1 MARSF
6 PPFDLHRL
14 LKTVFDPQPGERFAI
29 MIDLEDPRDV
39 AGFRFLQNPAL
50 SIQRYAHDLFYK
62 GLKECDLVAYRMT
75 GGSNLDLPD
84 TAYTPDGREIS
95 LARDFYPNLDIVLCI
110 STYSATAPLT
120 ALAKQYGFRG
130 ATLHGLNQV
139 ILETGLSVDYNDV
152 SREAERLRQ
161 LMTRADRF
169 EIQFEVA
176 GQVLALVLEC
186 GQQEAQK
193 SHGLCRG
200 KTPDIANLP
209 AGEVY
214 FVPTSAHGQ
223 FPMTYE
229 DGTLAI
235 ATVANGCVT
244 EMQWVSGNA
253 DTVRAHNAVLKEDPA
268 TGLIGELGLGT
279 QDLPPSG
286 RDIQDEKII
295 GTVHV
300 ATGRND
306 HLGGRLTPKA
316 FTRPTHATHDDILF
330 APWKTPEIKVPRVTM
345 WRDGKSQ
352 VVIENYSP
360 TSYLQSGQGQKN

>member
-1 MARSF
+1 MTRLF

-14 LKTVFDPQPGERFAI
+14 LTTVFDPQPDEGFAI
-29 MIDLEDPRDV
+29 MIDLDDPRDV
-39 AGFRFLQNPAL
+39 KDFRFLNNPAL

-62 GLKECDLVAYRMT
+62 GLQNCPFVAYRTT

-84 TAYTPDGREIS
+84 IAFTPDGHEIS
-95 LARDFYPNLDIVLCI
+95 LARNFYPDLDIVLCI

-120 ALAKQYGFRG
+120 ALAKHYGFRG
-130 ATLHGLNQV
+130 ATMHGLNQV

-176 GQVLALVLEC
+176 GKKLALTIEC
-186 GQQEAQK
+186 GRQEAQK

-214 FVPTSAHGQ
+214 FVPTDAQGE
-223 FPMTYE
+223 FPMKYE
-229 DGTLAI
+229 DGTVAI
-235 ATVANGCVT
+235 ANVASGRVT
-244 EMQWVSGNA
+244 EMQFISGNA
-253 DTVRAHNAVLKEDPA
+253 DTVKAHNAVLKEDPA

-286 RDIQDEKII
+286 RDIQDEKIM

-306 HLGGRLTPKA
+306 HLGGDLTPKS
-316 FTRPTHATHDDILF
+316 FTKRIHATHDDILF
-330 APWKTPEIKVPRVTM
+330 APWKTPEIKVPHVTM
-345 WRDGKSQ
+345 WRDGNSQ

-360 TSYLQSGQGQKN
+360 TPYLQTGQSLEN